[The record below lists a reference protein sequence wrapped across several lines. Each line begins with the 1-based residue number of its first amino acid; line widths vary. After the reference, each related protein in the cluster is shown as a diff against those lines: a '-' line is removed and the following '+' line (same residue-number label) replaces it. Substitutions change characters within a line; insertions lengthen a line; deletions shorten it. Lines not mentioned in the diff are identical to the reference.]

1 MATIKDIARK
11 SGFSV
16 GTVSAVLNNSDLV
29 SDETREKVLSVIEQ
43 LNYAPNRV
51 ARNLRKNESKIIGV
65 IAPDITNPFFS
76 QIIRCIFNF
85 AYKNDYL
92 LMQLD
97 SNESQHI
104 GEDEVRALINQR
116 VDGIILIGNIVS
128 ERFLVEE
135 LQSKNIPV
143 VVIERD
149 YTNFIGSTF
158 LVDTVKGGYLAT
170 KHLLDFGY
178 KKVGVISG
186 PMEKKSFYSSSLGRL
201 EGYRRAL
208 NDYGIPFSEQFIQQ
222 SDFTFDGGYRAM
234 LKFIE
239 SDSMPRAVFAFNDLM
254 ALGAMEAVK
263 NYGLCVPQDV
273 AIVGYD
279 DIPEAAYSYPALTTI
294 RLPKRR
300 LGEMAIRELLGVL
313 KGQPIERKKI
323 ILDVDLVVRGS
334 SGVFN
339 CN

>member
-1 MATIKDIARK
+1 MATIKDIARE

-16 GTVSAVLNNSDLV
+16 GTVSAVLNNSNMV

-43 LNYAPNRV
+43 LNYTPNRV
-51 ARNLRKNESKIIGV
+51 ARNLRKNETKTIGV
-65 IAPDITNPFFS
+65 IVPDITNPFFS
-76 QIIRCIFNF
+76 QIIRSIFNI

-97 SNESQHI
+97 SNESQRI
-104 GEDEVRALINQR
+104 GEDEVKALINQR
-116 VDGIILIGNIVS
+116 VDGIILIGDIVS
-128 ERFLVEE
+128 EKFLANE
-135 LQSKNIPV
+135 LQSKNIPF

-149 YTNFIGSTF
+149 YTNFDGPTF

-178 KKVGVISG
+178 KTVGVISG
-186 PMEKKSFYSSSLGRL
+186 PIEQKSFYSSLGRL

-208 NDYGIPFSEQFIQQ
+208 NDYGLPFDEQLIQQ
-222 SDFTFDGGYRAM
+222 SDFTFDGGYQAM
-234 LKFIE
+234 MKFI
-239 SDSMPRAVFAFNDLM
+239 STDRIPRAVFAFNDLM
-254 ALGAMEAVK
+254 ALGAVEAIK
-263 NYGLCVPQDV
+263 NSGLLVPQDV

-279 DIPEAAYSYPALTTI
+279 DIPEAAYSFPALSTI
-294 RLPKRR
+294 RLPKKR
-300 LGEMAIRELLGVL
+300 LGEKAITELLDIL

-334 SGVFN
+334 SGIFN
-339 CN
+339 SN